1 MAKEYTLQSKAFDD
15 DQIPPALSVAIVS
28 LVELCDL
35 AMPDPI
41 KMRAL
46 IEEAGF
52 DKGPNERAEEAA
64 AQLALDIRLVKGE
77 VSNLRHEFYGKFR
90 NDAPVLLL
98 LSEGD
103 TKEGPVVFCSTI
115 FMGATQADAVKAAA
129 HVTKAQP
136 VTGQSIINSKNQVIR
151 RVYWDT
157 KGASG
162 MASLVVSG
170 PDHVDVIEWP
180 RAFIAFNKAGKR
192 K

>member
-1 MAKEYTLQSKAFDD
+1 MAKEYTLLSKAFDD
-15 DQIPPALSVAIVS
+15 DNIPGPLSVAIVS

-35 AMPDPI
+35 AMPDPA

-46 IEEAGF
+46 IEEAEF

-64 AQLALDIRLVKGE
+64 AQLALDVRLIKGE
-77 VSNLRHEFYGKFR
+77 VRNLRHEFYGKFR
-90 NDAPVLLL
+90 NGQPVLLL

-103 TKEGPVVFCSTI
+103 TNEGPVVFCSTI
-115 FMGATQADAVKAAA
+115 FMGATEADAVKAAA
-129 HVTKAQP
+129 HVAKTQP
-136 VTGQSIINSKNQVIR
+136 VTGQNIINSKNQVIR

-157 KGASG
+157 KGGSG

-170 PDHVDVIEWP
+170 PDHVDVTAWP
-180 RAFIAFNKAGKR
+180 RAFIAFNKASKR